1 MHGQGAQPPARSAGT
16 GVLLRVLLTACALL
30 SCGLFAC
37 VPLFRVAYLRGR
49 GTDWLVAWA
58 ALALGV
64 GGFAVV
70 GSLPEQDP
78 GSDVALALILML
90 AIGAAVHFLIVDMR
104 LDSAQGT
111 IPVGYAPPSAQ
122 TVPSAYG
129 YPQHATPH
137 PAGQTPAPPTYIPAP
152 QPPHTPAP
160 HTPGP
165 QSMPPQPPTPPR
177 PAPARIDQVRAELDE
192 LSDYLRRQDGPPEG
206 GR

>member
-16 GVLLRVLLTACALL
+16 GVCLRVLLSACALL

-49 GTDWLVAWA
+49 GSDWLLAWA
-58 ALALGV
+58 GLAVGV
-64 GGFAVV
+64 CGFAVV
-70 GSLPEQDP
+70 GSLPENDP
-78 GSDVALALILML
+78 MSDVALAVILML
-90 AIGAAVHFLIVDMR
+90 AIAAAVHFLVVDMR
-104 LDSAQGT
+104 LQGRQGGM
-111 IPVGYAPPSAQ
+111 PAGYAPPSAH

-129 YPQHATPH
+129 YPNSATPY
-137 PAGQTPAPPTYIPAP
+137 PVAQTPAPPTYIPTP

-160 HTPGP
+160 HTV
-165 QSMPPQPPTPPR
+165 PPQPPTPPR

-192 LSDYLRRQDGPPEG
+192 LSDYLRRQDGKPEG

>member
-49 GTDWLVAWA
+49 GSDWMLAWA
-58 ALALGV
+58 GLALGV

-70 GSLPEQDP
+70 GSLPEKDP
-78 GSDVALALILML
+78 RSDVALALILML
-90 AIGAAVHFLIVDMR
+90 AIAAAVHFLVVDMR
-104 LDSAQGT
+104 LQNQQGAM
-111 IPVGYAPPSAQ
+111 PAGYAPTSAQ

-129 YPQHATPH
+129 YPQPATPP
-137 PAGQTPAPPTYIPAP
+137 PAAQTPTPPTYIPTP

-160 HTPGP
+160 RTI
-165 QSMPPQPPTPPR
+165 PPQPPTPPR

-192 LSDYLRRQDGPPEG
+192 LSDYLRRQGGKPEG

>member
-49 GTDWLVAWA
+49 GSDWLLAWA
-58 ALALGV
+58 GLALGV

-70 GSLPEQDP
+70 GSLPEKDP
-78 GSDVALALILML
+78 MSDVALALILML
-90 AIGAAVHFLIVDMR
+90 AIVAAVHFLVVDMR
-104 LDSAQGT
+104 LQNQKGAM
-111 IPVGYAPPSAQ
+111 PAGYAPPSAQ

-129 YPQHATPH
+129 YPNAPY
-137 PAGQTPAPPTYIPAP
+137 PAAQTPAPPAYIPTP

-160 HTPGP
+160 HAV
-165 QSMPPQPPTPPR
+165 PPQPSTPPR

-192 LSDYLRRQDGPPEG
+192 LSDYLRRQDGKSEG

>member
-49 GTDWLVAWA
+49 GSDWLLAWA
-58 ALALGV
+58 GLALGV

-70 GSLPEQDP
+70 GSLPEKDP
-78 GSDVALALILML
+78 MSDVALAVILML
-90 AIGAAVHFLIVDMR
+90 AIAAAVHFLVVDMR
-104 LDSAQGT
+104 LQSGQGT
-111 IPVGYAPPSAQ
+111 VPTGYAPPSAQ

-129 YPQHATPH
+129 YPQSAAPYPAAQNPTP
-137 PAGQTPAPPTYIPAP
+137 PPYIPTP

-160 HTPGP
+160 LAV
-165 QSMPPQPPTPPR
+165 PPQPPAPPR

-192 LSDYLRRQDGPPEG
+192 LSDYLRRQDGKPEG

>member
-1 MHGQGAQPPARSAGT
+1 MHGQGAQPPDRSAGT

-49 GTDWLVAWA
+49 GSDWLLAWA
-58 ALALGV
+58 GLALGV

-70 GSLPEQDP
+70 GSLPEKDP

-104 LDSAQGT
+104 LENQRGAM
-111 IPVGYAPPSAQ
+111 PAGYAPSSAQ
-122 TVPSAYG
+122 TVPSPYG
-129 YPQHATPH
+129 YPQPATPH
-137 PAGQTPAPPTYIPAP
+137 PAGQTPATPTYIPAP

-165 QSMPPQPPTPPR
+165 QSIPPQPPPPPR

-192 LSDYLRRQDGPPEG
+192 LSDYLRRQDGKPEG